1 MHQMIGKTNIL
12 TIQSM
17 EIRNFTFKFCKR
29 KKKCQTNKS
38 LKNDSTVS
46 STDLKISVDI
56 YAFPHHSTENR
67 SGKADRLHS
76 SAIKGCLSVALLR
89 SLKLL
94 LSK

>member
-12 TIQSM
+12 TIQFKQVLVSLY
-17 EIRNFTFKFCKR
+17 NFNFCER

-38 LKNDSTVS
+38 LKNVSTVS

-89 SLKLL
+89 SLK
-94 LSK
+94 